1 MNTPYD
7 DILHLPH
14 HVSEKHPPMS
24 RPDRAAQFSPFAAL
38 TGYEAAV
45 EETARLTDRRIEL
58 DEGEKAAIDQR
69 LTLVQERLPDPIKV
83 TITYFVPD
91 KKKAG
96 GAYVSVSSTVKKI
109 DDYERT
115 VVLSDGT
122 NISINDILCV
132 DGEIF
137 DDMEMEDDIC
147 RMR

>member
-1 MNTPYD
+1 MNMPYE

-24 RPDRAAQFSPFAAL
+24 RLDRAAQFSPFAAL

-69 LTLVQERLPDPIKV
+69 LTLVQERLPVPTEV
-83 TITYFVPD
+83 TITYFLPD

-96 GAYVSVSSTVKKI
+96 GAYVSVSGTVKKI
-109 DDYERT
+109 DECERT
-115 VVLSDGT
+115 VILRNGT
-122 NISINDILCV
+122 SIPIDDILCV

-137 DDMEMEDDIC
+137 DGMEMEDDIC
-147 RMR
+147 RIR

>member
-1 MNTPYD
+1 MSTPYD

-24 RPDRAAQFSPFAAL
+24 RLDRAAQFSPFAAL

-45 EETARLTDRRIEL
+45 EETARLTDQRIEL

-91 KKKAG
+91 RKKVG
-96 GAYVSVSSTVKKI
+96 GAYVNVSGTVKKI

-122 NISINDILCV
+122 NIPINDILCI

-137 DDMEMEDDIC
+137 DGMKMEDDIC

>member
-14 HVSEKHPPMS
+14 HVSEKHPSMS
-24 RPDRAAQFSPFAAL
+24 RLDRAAQFSPFAAL

-58 DEGEKAAIDQR
+58 DESEKEVIDLR
-69 LTLVQERLPDPIKV
+69 LTLVHERLPTPIKV

-96 GAYVSVSSTVKKI
+96 GAYVSVSGTVKKI

-115 VVLSDGT
+115 VILREGT
-122 NISINDILCV
+122 SIPIDDILHINGELF
-132 DGEIF
+132 DGIGAG
-137 DDMEMEDDIC
+137 
-147 RMR
+147 